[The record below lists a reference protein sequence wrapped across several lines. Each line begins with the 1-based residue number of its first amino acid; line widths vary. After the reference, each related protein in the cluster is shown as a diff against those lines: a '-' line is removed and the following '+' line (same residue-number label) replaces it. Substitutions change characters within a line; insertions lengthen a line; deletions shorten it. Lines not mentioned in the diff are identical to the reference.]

1 MKFSPD
7 KKEQL
12 RAGRFSVPYR
22 LYGGSGPFI
31 VCINGV
37 QQSMAMWQSFIRHFS
52 HDYRVVL
59 FDFPGQGKGRVVSG
73 PQSASLEEQVEILY
87 AVTTAVG
94 ADNITICS
102 ASWGGVV
109 ALAFAAQYP
118 HLVKQL
124 VLGSL
129 GTKPNKRMV
138 ETIQNGFQIA
148 PHKRD
153 EMAETLIGSF
163 GQNLPEAVKKKITR
177 QFASMSPEQLRA
189 FCEHGLFIIAAKNL
203 ADVIDLRKIRAE
215 TVLINGENDTIID
228 LDDVKYLATQIP
240 RCRLKIV
247 KDVGHFLHLEND
259 NVLDVYRSVLPAK

>member
-1 MKFSPD
+1 M
-7 KKEQL
+7 

-22 LYGGSGPFI
+22 LYGDSGPFI

-52 HDYRVVL
+52 PDHRVIL
-59 FDFPGQGKGRVVSG
+59 FDFPGQGKGRIISG
-73 PQSASLEEQVEILY
+73 PQSASLEEQVEILR
-87 AVTTAVG
+87 AVIAAAG
-94 ADNITICS
+94 AQHITICS
-102 ASWGGVV
+102 ASWGGVI
-109 ALAFAAQYP
+109 ALALAARYP

-129 GTKPNKRMV
+129 GTKPNKRMI
-138 ETIQNGFQIA
+138 ETIQSGFQIA

-153 EMAETLIGSF
+153 EMADTLIDSF

-203 ADVIDLRKIRAE
+203 SDVIDLKKIQAE

-228 LDDVKYLATQIP
+228 LDDVKYLATQLP
-240 RCRLKIV
+240 HCHLKIV
-247 KDVGHFLHLEND
+247 KNVGHFLHLEND
-259 NVLDVYRSVLPAK
+259 NVLDVYRSVLQK